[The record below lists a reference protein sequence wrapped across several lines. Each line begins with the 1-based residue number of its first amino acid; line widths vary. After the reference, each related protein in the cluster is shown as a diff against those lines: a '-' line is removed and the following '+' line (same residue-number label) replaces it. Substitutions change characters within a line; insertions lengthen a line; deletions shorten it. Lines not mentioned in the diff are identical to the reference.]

1 MNDETANEP
10 QRAQGGPTSAVS
22 VFGQAGNMAD
32 FPVLKAFQEYVD
44 AEQAKSRKRMLGLSV
59 FFVILLIVVV
69 VTFTLVLTTVINRN
83 QSLSDRLLDVALRE
97 RAAADRQLPAAAV
110 QPQPAPAPAADDSV
124 VKPLLKKLESLAEA
138 ISESARQKLQPPAPA
153 PAVPQ
158 AAPAPTTAVAQPAVS
173 QPAVSQPAEA
183 LEMLRLRE
191 ELRRRHE
198 ALDAERQKIKEAR
211 EKLKEDRHQAEV
223 EQHRRRLYPEHYARK
238 DAEKAKGQV
247 RPAANAAP
255 AATPASAG
263 QKPAPAARPA
273 APNPPAA
280 GRPQGTGKAIDYFKQ
295 NEGDDEELA
304 ELVRKTN
311 EVRRRA
317 EARKAEGGKAN
328 AAAKPTAAEKP
339 AARPA
344 PASEGQ
350 KPASDAGGKKSERK
364 TETVVIGEKGGDSI
378 PWLLNS
384 PEGSK

>member
-97 RAAADRQLPAAAV
+97 RAAADRQPPAAAV
-110 QPQPAPAPAADDSV
+110 QPQPAADDSV

-158 AAPAPTTAVAQPAVS
+158 AAPAPTPAVAQPAVS

-211 EKLKEDRHQAEV
+211 EKLKEDRRQAEI

-255 AATPASAG
+255 AATPAPAG

-280 GRPQGTGKAIDYFKQ
+280 GRPQGAGKAIDYFKQ

-317 EARKAEGGKAN
+317 EARKAEGGKTN
-328 AAAKPTAAEKP
+328 AAAAPAKAEKP

-350 KPASDAGGKKSERK
+350 KPASDADGKKSERK

>member
-22 VFGQAGNMAD
+22 VFGQTGNMAD

-97 RAAADRQLPAAAV
+97 RNAAVQPPVAAV
-110 QPQPAPAPAADDSV
+110 QPQPTDGDSV

-153 PAVPQ
+153 PVQPAPQAVP
-158 AAPAPTTAVAQPAVS
+158 APAAT
-173 QPAVSQPAEA
+173 QPAVSQPAET
-183 LEMLRLRE
+183 LEMLRLKE
-191 ELRRRHE
+191 ELRRQHE

-211 EKLKEDRHQAEV
+211 EKLKEDRRQAEI

-238 DAEKAKGQV
+238 DAEKAKDAGHPQAKAF
-247 RPAANAAP
+247 PAARP
-255 AATPASAG
+255 ATPAS
-263 QKPAPAARPA
+263 AARPA
-273 APNPPAA
+273 APNAKSA
-280 GRPQGTGKAIDYFKQ
+280 GRRQDAGKAIDYFKQ

-317 EARKAEGGKAN
+317 EEKKSDEKKAD

-339 AARPA
+339 AASPA
-344 PASEGQ
+344 PAVAGQ
-350 KPASDAGGKKSERK
+350 KPPQTADGKKTVRK
-364 TETVVIGEKGGDSI
+364 TETVVVGEKGGDSI

>member
-10 QRAQGGPTSAVS
+10 QRAQGGQTSAVS
-22 VFGQAGNMAD
+22 VFGQTGNMAD

-97 RAAADRQLPAAAV
+97 RAAAVPPPVAAV
-110 QPQPAPAPAADDSV
+110 QQQPAPAPVADDSL
-124 VKPLLKKLESLAEA
+124 VKPLLRKLESLAEA
-138 ISESARQKLQPPAPA
+138 ISESARQKLQPPAL
-153 PAVPQ
+153 AVPQ
-158 AAPAPTTAVAQPAVS
+158 AAPVQAVPQTAPAPAVAP
-173 QPAVSQPAEA
+173 PAVSQPAET

-191 ELRRRHE
+191 ELRRRHD
-198 ALDAERQKIKEAR
+198 ALDAERRKIKEAR
-211 EKLKEDRHQAEV
+211 EKLKEDRRRAEV

-238 DAEKAKGQV
+238 DAEKAKGGPAAKASPAA
-247 RPAANAAP
+247 RPAA
-255 AATPASAG
+255 ASAG
-263 QKPAPAARPA
+263 QKPAPAASPA
-273 APNPPAA
+273 APNQPAA
-280 GRPQGTGKAIDYFKQ
+280 ARQPRGAGKAIDYFKQ

-317 EARKAEGGKAN
+317 EKRKGEDGKAN
-328 AAAKPTAAEKP
+328 AAAAPAKAEKP

-344 PASEGQ
+344 PAV
-350 KPASDAGGKKSERK
+350 DGKKPERK
-364 TETVVIGEKGGDSI
+364 TETVVVGENGGDSI

>member
-22 VFGQAGNMAD
+22 VFGQTGNMAD

-83 QSLSDRLLDVALRE
+83 QSLSDRLLDMALRE
-97 RAAADRQLPAAAV
+97 RTATVQQPPVAAV
-110 QPQPAPAPAADDSV
+110 QPQPAPAPTADDSV

-138 ISESARQKLQPPAPA
+138 ISESARQKLLPPAPA
-153 PAVPQ
+153 PAQ
-158 AAPAPTTAVAQPAVS
+158 AAPQSVPAPAAAPAVP
-173 QPAVSQPAEA
+173 QPSET
-183 LEMLRLRE
+183 LEMLRLKE
-191 ELRRRHE
+191 ELRRQHD

-211 EKLKEDRHQAEV
+211 EKLKEDRRQAEI

-238 DAEKAKGQV
+238 DAEMAKGAG
-247 RPAANAAP
+247 RPQAKAAP
-255 AATPASAG
+255 AA
-263 QKPAPAARPA
+263 KPPAARPA
-273 APNPPAA
+273 APNPPVAEQPRGA
-280 GRPQGTGKAIDYFKQ
+280 GKAIDYFKQ
-295 NEGDDEELA
+295 NESDDEELA

-317 EARKAEGGKAN
+317 EEKKSDGKKPD

-344 PASEGQ
+344 QEPTGR
-350 KPASDAGGKKSERK
+350 KPAQTAGGKNAGRK
-364 TETVVIGEKGGDSI
+364 TETVVIGEQGGESI